1 MTIPHHWPQG
11 LRESGKPAYL
21 ALADLIAEDIQ
32 TRRLPSGSRLPS
44 LRTLADALALD
55 YTTVARGYAEAQRR
69 GLISAKAGL
78 GTFVRTGQVMP
89 NPRPLSAAEMT
100 MNLPPEPQDKILLQR
115 LAAGFTQ
122 LQMTGDPYTLLR
134 YQEFGGRAED
144 KAAGR
149 RWLISR
155 LPGLSVE
162 QILVCPGVQSA
173 LLGLITMLTRPGE
186 LICTEAVTYPGIKA
200 LAMQLGV
207 RLLGLPTDDAGIDP
221 QAFAHACRQHK
232 PKALY
237 CNPTLLNPTTATMP
251 LARRQAIAAIA
262 LEHGIPII
270 EDDAYGYL
278 PVQTPPPLAC
288 LAPHLT
294 YYVTGLA
301 KCMGAGLRIAH
312 VAAPDVHE
320 AKRLTVVLRATAIM
334 ASPITTALAT
344 RWINDGTAQAMLHAV
359 RGESNARQQIAARI
373 LAGYDYANQPEAFH
387 LWLKL
392 PRAWQPQEF
401 SLHLRKYG
409 IGVVGS
415 DAFTVAGPAPQAV
428 RLCLGGPLSRDELR
442 QALVLIA
449 DTLAQPAP
457 MAAGFL

>member
-1 MTIPHHWPQG
+1 MNIPLHWPQR
-11 LRESGKPAYL
+11 LRECGKPAYL

-32 TRRLPSGSRLPS
+32 TRRLPSGSRLPP
-44 LRTLADALALD
+44 LRALAEALALD

-78 GTFVRTGQVMP
+78 GTFVRTDQVMP

-122 LQMTGDPYTLLR
+122 LQMTADPYILLR

-149 RWLISR
+149 RWLLPR
-155 LPGLSVE
+155 LPVLSAE

-173 LLGLITMLTRPGE
+173 LLGLLTMLARPGE

-200 LAMQLGV
+200 LATQLGI
-207 RLLGLPTDDAGIDP
+207 RLLGLPTDDAGIEP
-221 QAFAHACRQHK
+221 QAFAHACLNHR

-237 CNPTLLNPTTATMP
+237 CNPTLQNPTATTFS
-251 LARRQAIAAIA
+251 LARRQAITAIA
-262 LEHGIPII
+262 REHGIAII
-270 EDDAYGYL
+270 EDDAYGCL
-278 PVQTPPPLAC
+278 PPQVPPPLAC
-288 LAPHLT
+288 LAPQLT

-301 KCMGAGLRIAH
+301 KCLGAGLRIAY
-312 VAAPDVHE
+312 VAAPDAHA
-320 AKRLTVVLRATAIM
+320 AKRLTAVLRATAIM
-334 ASPITTALAT
+334 ASPITATLAT
-344 RWINDGTAQAMLHAV
+344 RWINDGTAQAMLRAV

-373 LAGYDYANQPEAFH
+373 LAGYDYASQPEAFH

-392 PRAWQPQEF
+392 PRTWQPQEF
-401 SLHLRKYG
+401 SLQLRRYG
-409 IGVVGS
+409 IGVVS
-415 DAFTVAGPAPQAV
+415 SEAFTVSGPAPQAV

-457 MAAGFL
+457 MAAGFP